1 MMNRPP
7 KRPKGP
13 AQKPAMGF
21 AGPNQGGDP
30 AAMRTAM
37 GLKLNGPP
45 SHRKRKP
52 TR

>member
-1 MMNRPP
+1 MHRPP
-7 KRPKGP
+7 RKPKGP
-13 AQKPAMGF
+13 AQKPGNAFGAPM
-21 AGPNQGGDP
+21 PSGDP
-30 AAMRTAM
+30 DAMKTAM

>member
-1 MMNRPP
+1 MHRPP
-7 KRPKGP
+7 RKPKGP
-13 AQKPAMGF
+13 AQPPGLGLAPPM
-21 AGPNQGGDP
+21 PSGDP
-30 AAMRTAM
+30 QAMKTAM